1 MNKKIKYKLQKYKIL
16 LTNYVTWI
24 YDKIIKA

>member
-16 LTNYVTWI
+16 LINYVTWI